1 MKYKSLYKYPNEK
14 DVTIGI
20 YETREEAIKK
30 CVEYKHDGSYCLDS
44 KEDRIRC
51 LELRNYCILG
61 CGPGE
66 LSIEEVEA

>member
-1 MKYKSLYKYPNEK
+1 MRYKSLYKYPNEA

-20 YETREEAIKK
+20 YETREEAIRR
-30 CVEYKHDGSYCLDS
+30 CVEYKNDSSYCLDN
-44 KEDRIRC
+44 KEDRIKC

-66 LSIEEVEA
+66 LSIEEVE